1 MKFSLSLLLI
11 FGLVFV
17 VKAGEIEP
25 PTDNGNGDGGDK
37 GDGDN
42 GDEGNASNTF
52 VYTFQ

>member
-25 PTDNGNGDGGDK
+25 PTDNGNGE
-37 GDGDN
+37 DGDN
-42 GDEGNASNTF
+42 GDEGNATSTF
-52 VYTFQ
+52 VYTVQ